1 MDAFRIK
8 TIGVRKDL
16 IEEYRIKNNL
26 TVEEFCRK
34 CNILSASYKKMF
46 KKWDNFYIINVYKI
60 AEVMNVPTSDL
71 FEFEIIENY

>member
-1 MDAFRIK
+1 
-8 TIGVRKDL
+8 
-16 IEEYRIKNNL
+16 
-26 TVEEFCRK
+26 
-34 CNILSASYKKMF
+34 MF